1 MLKDCSMKTFIS
13 YSKDRPAVEFMR
25 REVVHSFHN
34 INSGNVKLGN
44 TIDKGRA
51 SISAHLTQTNKMIA
65 NTIKFVECGK
75 QVILMEAFHY

>member
-44 TIDKGRA
+44 KIIIILKS
-51 SISAHLTQTNKMIA
+51 SIKAIT
-65 NTIKFVECGK
+65 
-75 QVILMEAFHY
+75 